1 MSPAAD
7 CMLAILRGSTDND
20 NLPFINTL
28 PARTRATSDDFKLM
42 PLLKKCFHIKSR
54 DFIRA
59 GEASI
64 NVQNILKSM
73 DYDSRLIRRVAIC
86 GYEGEMNAVMH
97 GGDGSLCVEVDTDR
111 LILEVSDDGPG
122 IEDIELA
129 MKAGYSTA
137 NDDYREMGFGAGMGL
152 PNMKKNSDRLHIESG
167 KGQGTVVRML
177 FFLPEGGKTP

>member
-1 MSPAAD
+1 MS
-7 CMLAILRGSTDND
+7 
-20 NLPFINTL
+20 
-28 PARTRATSDDFKLM
+28 
-42 PLLKKCFHIKSR
+42 LLKKSFRIKAR

-64 NVQNILKSM
+64 NVQNLLKSM

-97 GGDGSLCVEVDTDR
+97 GGDGSLCVEIDTDR

-122 IEDIELA
+122 IEDIDLA

-137 NDDYREMGFGAGMGL
+137 NDNYREMGFGAGMGL
-152 PNMKKNSDRLHIESG
+152 PNMKKNSDQIHIES
-167 KGQGTVVRML
+167 KKDQGTVVRMI
-177 FFLPEGGKTP
+177 FFLPEGGKIA